1 MKIVAACPEEVAAGD
16 GNGVAV
22 AVRRAKLAMKALIL
36 GLVLG
41 LSATGSLL
49 AQLQL
54 HGDVNPL
61 VRVTLEQ
68 RVLDLP
74 HRFVTIE
81 GRRQGSSVGM
91 FFATALEYRP
101 GRDSLTLDLR
111 EAYAEVYTDLGDWRF
126 GKQIITWGAADGNNP
141 TDNVSPYDFYYLF
154 LPGTARKMGTL
165 AATANLYLGS
175 LNFTAAF
182 VPIFRPNRVPLNE
195 PDFPIFGEAP
205 FEIDLTKER
214 RPDRKL
220 SNSEYG
226 LRLGL
231 PLSRLDLSMSYF
243 SGFDRMF
250 TPYVSF
256 MVDTTGKPYLE
267 LDSLWYHRT
276 RVLGGDLVTFIGD
289 LTVRTEA
296 AYFMTEDEEGTSPVI
311 RNPYVQYVLQLD
323 YSGDQGTYMAQYLGT
338 YITRLDGDDITSFT
352 GGVVSEEENEQDN
365 IPPKLGMPFAA
376 IAQNAVMV
384 TVSLDV
390 SDGRY
395 SLQAQTLYD
404 LDQGGY
410 MVGGQVK
417 VSLEE
422 AFDIEVGL
430 TMLGGDKD
438 SRLYAIRDFSHLS
451 LALKY
456 SF

>member
-1 MKIVAACPEEVAAGD
+1 MKIVA
-16 GNGVAV
+16 
-22 AVRRAKLAMKALIL
+22 VRGAKIAMKRLALA
-36 GLVLG
+36 LVIG
-41 LSATGSLL
+41 LSAEEPLF
-49 AQLQL
+49 AQLEL
-54 HGDVNPL
+54 HGEVNPL
-61 VRVTLEQ
+61 VRITREQ
-68 RVLDLP
+68 HVLDLP

-111 EAYAEVYTDLGDWRF
+111 EAYAEVYTGLGDWRF
-126 GKQIITWGAADGNNP
+126 GKQIVTWGAADGNNP

-154 LPGTARKMGTL
+154 LPGSDRKKGTL

-175 LNFTAAF
+175 LNLMAVL

-195 PDFPIFGEAP
+195 PDFPIFGASGSP
-205 FEIDLTKER
+205 FGDIPVREIPVER
-214 RPDRKL
+214 EL
-220 SNSEYG
+220 ENSEVG

-231 PLSRLDLSMSYF
+231 PLSRIDLSLSYF
-243 SGFDRMF
+243 SGHDRMY
-250 TPYVSF
+250 TPIPW
-256 MVDTTGKPYLE
+256 VDPIRSSMIPPDSILLQYLST
-267 LDSLWYHRT
+267 D
-276 RVLGGDLVTFIGD
+276 VLGGDLVTFIGD

-296 AYFMTEDEEGTSPVI
+296 AYFITEDKKGTSPVI
-311 RNPYVQYVLQLD
+311 RNPYLQYVLQLE
-323 YSGDQGTYMAQYLGT
+323 YSGDQVTYMAQYLGT
-338 YITRLDGDDITSFT
+338 YITQLDGDDIPSFT
-352 GGVVSEEENEQDN
+352 GGVVSEEENEQDQ

-384 TVSLDV
+384 TAALDI

-395 SLQAQTLYD
+395 SVRGQTLYEFD
-404 LDQGGY
+404 HGGY
-410 MVGGQVK
+410 MLGGQVT

-430 TMLGGDKD
+430 TMLGGGKD
-438 SRLYAIRDFSHLS
+438 SRLYQMRDFSHLS
-451 LALKY
+451 LSLKY

>member
-1 MKIVAACPEEVAAGD
+1 MKKVA
-16 GNGVAV
+16 VAV
-22 AVRRAKLAMKALIL
+22 AVRGAKIAMKWLAVSLAIGL
-36 GLVLG
+36 GTAGPLF
-41 LSATGSLL
+41 

-54 HGDVNPL
+54 HGEVNPL
-61 VRVTLEQ
+61 VRITREQ

-111 EAYAEVYTDLGDWRF
+111 EAYAEVYTGLGDWRF

-141 TDNVSPYDFYYLF
+141 TDNISPYDFYYLF
-154 LPGTARKMGTL
+154 LPGTSRKMGTL

-175 LNFTAAF
+175 LNLMAVLAP
-182 VPIFRPNRVPLNE
+182 VFRPNRVPLNE
-195 PDFPIFGEAP
+195 PDFPIFGASGSP
-205 FEIDLTKER
+205 FGDMLVGEVPVER
-214 RPDRKL
+214 ELK
-220 SNSEYG
+220 NSEVG

-231 PLSRLDLSMSYF
+231 PLNRIDLSLSYF
-243 SGFDRMF
+243 SGHDRMY
-250 TPYVSF
+250 TPIPWMHFDPISCI
-256 MVDTTGKPYLE
+256 MDPNPMHP
-267 LDSLWYHRT
+267 DSITLQYFST
-276 RVLGGDLVTFIGD
+276 QVLGGDLVTFIGD
-289 LTVRTEA
+289 LTIRSEA
-296 AYFMTEDEEGTSPVI
+296 AYFMTEDDEGTSPII

-323 YSGDQGTYMAQYLGT
+323 YNGDLATYMAQYLGT
-338 YITRLDGDDITSFT
+338 YITMIDDEQVFSLTA
-352 GGVVSEEENEQDN
+352 GGLISEAENEQDQ

-376 IAQNAVMV
+376 IAQNAVMAS
-384 TVSLDV
+384 VSLEFA
-390 SDGRY
+390 DGRY
-395 SLQAQTLYD
+395 SLRGQTLYD
-404 LDQGGY
+404 LDHGGY
-410 MVGGQVK
+410 MVGGQVTL
-417 VSLEE
+417 SLEE

-430 TMLGGDKD
+430 TVLGGDED

>member
-1 MKIVAACPEEVAAGD
+1 MKIVA
-16 GNGVAV
+16 
-22 AVRRAKLAMKALIL
+22 VRGAKIAMKRLALA
-36 GLVLG
+36 LVIG
-41 LSATGSLL
+41 LSAEEPLF
-49 AQLQL
+49 AQLEL
-54 HGDVNPL
+54 HGEVNPL
-61 VRVTLEQ
+61 VRITREQ

-111 EAYAEVYTDLGDWRF
+111 EAYAEVYTGLGDWRF
-126 GKQIITWGAADGNNP
+126 GKQIVTWGAADGNNP
-141 TDNVSPYDFYYLF
+141 TDNISPYDFYYLF
-154 LPGTARKMGTL
+154 LPGTDRKKGTL

-175 LNFTAAF
+175 LNLMAVL
-182 VPIFRPNRVPLNE
+182 VPIFQPNRVPLNE

-205 FEIDLTKER
+205 FDIDLSKER
-214 RPDRKL
+214 RPARKL
-220 SNSEYG
+220 TNSEYG
-226 LRLGL
+226 LRLAL
-231 PLSRLDLSMSYF
+231 PLSRVDVSVSYF
-243 SGFDRMF
+243 NGFDRLF
-250 TPYVSF
+250 TPY
-256 MVDTTGKPYLE
+256 TTINMEPAGFSIE
-267 LDSLWYHRT
+267 LDSLVYHRT
-276 RVLGGDLVTFIGD
+276 SALGGDLVTFIGD

-296 AYFMTEDEEGTSPVI
+296 AYFITEDKKGTSPVI
-311 RNPYVQYVLQLD
+311 RNPYLQYVLQLE
-323 YSGDQGTYMAQYLGT
+323 YSGDQVTYMAQYLGT
-338 YITRLDGDDITSFT
+338 YITQLDGDDIPSFT
-352 GGVVSEEENEQDN
+352 GGVVSEEENEQDQ

-384 TVSLDV
+384 TAALDI

-395 SLQAQTLYD
+395 SVRGQTLYEFD
-404 LDQGGY
+404 HGGY
-410 MVGGQVK
+410 MVGGQVT

-430 TMLGGDKD
+430 TMLGGDED

-451 LALKY
+451 LSLKY